1 MPESLSGEFLA
12 LQRAIA
18 GRYSLER
25 ELGRGGMGI
34 VYLARDV
41 ALDRPVAIKLL
52 PPALSAQP
60 ALRERFLRE
69 ARTAAKL
76 SHPHIVPIFAVEEVP
91 GFVFFVMAYVEGETL
106 GHRIRERGPLP
117 ASDVTRILREIAW
130 ALAYAH
136 GQGVVHRDIKADNIL
151 LEAGSGRALVADFG
165 IARRT
170 EAAGVTAVGEVIGTA
185 EYMSPEQAGGDAVD
199 GRSDIYSLGILGFHA
214 ASGRLPFEGPNLASV
229 LAQQITQPAPPVG
242 QMARGVP
249 GRLAQA
255 IDRCLLKA
263 PTERFQKAEHLA
275 DALAVSLE
283 ARRELP
289 VPVRVLFKQLR
300 QQAPALEGFALLS
313 AGYLT
318 GAVATLVTGD
328 FGDWRVALVMAAF
341 AALWAGAPLVW
352 GATQIRRVLKWGYGQ
367 SDVQLA
373 WKTELERELEE
384 RAFEHGRELS
394 RFERLMRWKA
404 RAGLSIAALSG
415 LWLLFPGTLGISV
428 MGPVFA
434 VSLTVGLGTGLVAFL
449 RYQRRTDLLG
459 HWIGKFLSS
468 RPGRWFFKLAGLGLT
483 RPLQPAQA
491 THRPT
496 ELAIGMAVDQLFESL
511 PKSAQKRLADLPAA
525 VRGLENDAVRMR
537 RRVEEIN
544 DLLARVDRAGPA
556 SARIGDGLDT
566 QRAAVDA
573 DLRAARD
580 AAQRRLADAVA
591 ALEGIRLDL
600 LRLCAGAGSVDS
612 LTADLAAAREVSEQV
627 DRLLVGRAEVAALLA
642 GQ

>member
-41 ALDRPVAIKLL
+41 ALDRPVALKLL
-52 PPALSAQP
+52 PPALAAQP
-60 ALRERFLRE
+60 SLRERFLRE

-106 GHRIRERGPLP
+106 GYRIRERGPLP

-136 GQGVVHRDIKADNIL
+136 VQGVVHRDIKADNIL

-185 EYMSPEQAGGDAVD
+185 EYMSPEQAGGEVVD
-199 GRSDIYSLGILGFHA
+199 GRSDVYSLGVLAFHA
-214 ASGRLPFEGPNLASV
+214 LSGRVPFEGPNLASV
-229 LAQQITQPAPPVG
+229 LAQHMTQAAPP
-242 QMARGVP
+242 MARAAHGVP
-249 GRLAQA
+249 SRLAQA
-255 IDRCLLKA
+255 IDRCLRKS
-263 PTERFQKAEHLA
+263 PGDRFQKAEDLG
-275 DALAVSLE
+275 DALARSVE
-283 ARRELP
+283 ARRDLP
-289 VPVRVLFKQLR
+289 VPLRVLFKQLR
-300 QQAPALEGFALLS
+300 QQGQALGLYPIVMMMFAPGLIFGLVAGNAPIQVAIANAAIIALL
-313 AGYLT
+313 
-318 GAVATLVTGD
+318 AV
-328 FGDWRVALVMAAF
+328 M
-341 AALWAGAPLVW
+341 PLSSTTVW
-352 GATQIRRVLKWGYGQ
+352 FRRVLRAGYGRE
-367 SDVQLA
+367 DVLLA
-373 WKTELERELEE
+373 WKSELERELEE
-384 RAFEHGRELS
+384 RAFEHGREPG
-394 RFERLMRWKA
+394 RFERAMRWKTVGFLA
-404 RAGLSIAALSG
+404 LAALSG
-415 LWLLFPGTLGISV
+415 AWLLLPV
-428 MGPVFA
+428 AGPAGLAA
-434 VSLTVGLGTGLVAFL
+434 VLSLVTATGTGAMAFL
-449 RYQRRTDLLG
+449 RYQRRTDLVG
-459 HWIGKFLSS
+459 RWIGKFLGS
-468 RPGRWFFKLAGLGLT
+468 RLGHWLFKLAGLGLGRRIT
-483 RPLQPAQA
+483 PAQA

-511 PKSAQKRLADLPAA
+511 PKRAQKPLADLPAA

-537 RRVEEIN
+537 RRVEELN

-556 SARIGDGLDT
+556 GARIGDGLDT

-580 AAQRRLADAVA
+580 AAQGRLADAVA

-612 LTADLAAAREVSEQV
+612 LTADLAAAREVGEEV
-627 DRLLVGRAEVAALLA
+627 DRLLAGRAEVAALLA